1 MQPADKIVTP
11 ATERIHVAA
20 PRTRHL
26 ARIPEFKKYAPPD
39 PVRFRPKPSFDS
51 GDLNGSSCPL
61 PVIASRRDRAA
72 RVEGARAHFARGF
85 RSSGIAIFS
94 VRFAQRACSPAI
106 RLPRA
111 SSTAVLAA
119 KNGAVCAA
127 PLHSLINLGWRC
139 FPSTD
144 TDYWKAPGGI
154 GGKEGLS
161 QSVSERPARAV
172 DHTLRSSFRQR
183 SVWSPECWRRRIA
196 TCTNPPRRGSC
207 RRGRIRRR
215 AAD

>member
-1 MQPADKIVTP
+1 MYHRVRQGQWVASVLRDNGVPLGAV
-11 ATERIHVAA
+11 ERWRRRPLMPPSGHCFEAR
-20 PRTRHL
+20 PSGSGGRLEGRH
-26 ARIPEFKKYAPPD
+26 
-39 PVRFRPKPSFDS
+39 SH
-51 GDLNGSSCPL
+51 
-61 PVIASRRDRAA
+61 
-72 RVEGARAHFARGF
+72 RAHLGRGF
-85 RSSGIAIFS
+85 RSSGIAVFS
-94 VRFAQRACSPAI
+94 VRFVQRGSSPAI

-111 SSTAVLAA
+111 SCTAVLAA

-127 PLHSLINLGWRC
+127 PLHSSINLGWQC

-154 GGKEGLS
+154 QGKEGLS
-161 QSVSERPARAV
+161 QSVSESPARGV

-196 TCTNPPRRGSC
+196 TCTNPLRRGSC